1 MEELEINPSLIYDT
15 VAEDYKGGPLRPKNV
30 SPTTLASEQPQLGKQ
45 IYFVL
50 LRLSLQIEDFC

>member
-30 SPTTLASEQPQLGKQ
+30 SPTTLGQ
-45 IYFVL
+45 
-50 LRLSLQIEDFC
+50 